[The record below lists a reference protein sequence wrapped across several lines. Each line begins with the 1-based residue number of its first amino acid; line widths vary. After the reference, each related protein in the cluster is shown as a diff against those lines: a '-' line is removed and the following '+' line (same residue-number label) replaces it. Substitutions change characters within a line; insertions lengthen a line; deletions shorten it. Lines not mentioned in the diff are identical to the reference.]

1 MQTNM
6 LKEEPSYQ
14 ILFDC
19 VTIIATTV
27 YDIDNNFARML
38 YNIVLIYSNLEIQK
52 LEFNSINGSVTLRL
66 KPHRLLPFR
75 RKSHIA

>member
-6 LKEEPSYQ
+6 LKEEQSDQ

-38 YNIVLIYSNLEIQK
+38 YNLVLS
-52 LEFNSINGSVTLRL
+52 SI
-66 KPHRLLPFR
+66 P
-75 RKSHIA
+75 I